1 MTENYQDLV
10 QKVYFYTENKNF
22 IKIEILPNPKLLL
35 LEPQ

>member
-22 IKIEILPNPKLLL
+22 IKIEISPNAPKINMI
-35 LEPQ
+35 